1 MRSMPVITFQDRR
14 DAGRRL
20 GGRLRHLRGED
31 MVVLGLP
38 RGGVPVA
45 FEVARAL
52 KAPLDLLLVRK
63 LGVPFQRE
71 LAMGAV
77 GEGGIT
83 VYNEDVLRAAGISP
97 DEVEA
102 ARSREMSELSLRA
115 DRYRA
120 GQSPVDL
127 TDRVAVIIDDGI
139 ATGAS
144 MRVAIEVVRVQ
155 EPARVVVATPVVSE
169 DAAELLR
176 PLVDDLVALAIPRR
190 FVAVGSWYE
199 DFSEIRDDDVRQLLD
214 SATAAWGSRIPRDAD
229 YNPTS

>member
-1 MRSMPVITFQDRR
+1 MGRMRSMPVITFQDRR

-102 ARSREMSELSLRA
+102 ARSREMSELSRRA

-139 ATGAS
+139 ATGATA
-144 MRVAIEVVRVQ
+144 RAACLVAR
-155 EPARVVVATPVVSE
+155 ARGARRVVLAAPVGARDSVRSG
-169 DAAELLR
+169 
-176 PLVDDLVALAIPRR
+176 PVPR
-190 FVAVGSWYE
+190 A
-199 DFSEIRDDDVRQLLD
+199 
-214 SATAAWGSRIPRDAD
+214 
-229 YNPTS
+229 